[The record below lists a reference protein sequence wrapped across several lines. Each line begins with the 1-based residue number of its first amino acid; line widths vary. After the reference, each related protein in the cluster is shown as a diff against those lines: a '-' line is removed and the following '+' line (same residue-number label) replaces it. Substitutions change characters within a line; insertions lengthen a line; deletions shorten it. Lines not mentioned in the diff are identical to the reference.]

1 VEWSHYNPWGRGKL
15 QEWGEPERKYNAHT
29 RTVGEEWGR
38 REREGEGASRN
49 ERVYRT
55 ENSVM

>member
-1 VEWSHYNPWGRGKL
+1 V
-15 QEWGEPERKYNAHT
+15 WGEPERKYNAHT
-29 RTVGEEWGR
+29 RTMGEEWGR
-38 REREGEGASRN
+38 REREGLGASRN